1 MHDAITVEEFQE
13 KYGDYMLNGLSSRGT
28 YIPLK
33 TNARVG
39 INIAIR
45 PYVMRLNSA
54 VVMFGGKLRVGY
66 TLDNNGYPINAKV
79 VDLHEQQAFD
89 RLQEFCKGFSWQR
102 QDPRR
107 FSTVVGLGVAAS
119 PYNPEVLDTI
129 TNDGL
134 ASELLN
140 KLEST
145 YSQYNDGATFNHKR
159 KAAAA
164 LQDAW
169 ILQGQSLFD
178 DPPTVQVLPKGV
190 VGKTGGKVLNQAQ
203 DKYTDN
209 VVSFSEKVKALK
221 EQHEA

>member
-13 KYGDYMLNGLSSRGT
+13 KYGDYMLNGLSSRNT

-45 PYVMRLNSA
+45 PYVLRLTNQ

-66 TLDNNGYPINAKV
+66 TLDDNLYPVNAKV

-159 KAAAA
+159 KAASA
-164 LQDAW
+164 LNDAW
-169 ILQGQSLFD
+169 LLQGASLFN

-203 DKYTDN
+203 EKYNDN
-209 VVSFSEKVKALK
+209 IVSFSEKVAAMKA
-221 EQHEA
+221 QSEA